1 MAAAFAA
8 GVLNAVA
15 GGGSFLTLPV
25 LIFAGVPPTMAN
37 ATSALAVR
45 SDHLGS
51 ILGFKQERRELPGR
65 RLVRE
70 MAICAVGGVAGALLL
85 LLVTPASLFAG
96 IVPWL
101 MLFAPVLFAPVLFAA
116 DPRIAAW
123 ARVGQSQADAAS
135 YGPRWRCWRCW
146 RGPSTV
152 AISMAV
158 WAVC

>member
-45 SDHLGS
+45 SDHLGC

-85 LLVTPASLFAG
+85 LVTPASLFAG

-101 MLFAPVLFAPVLFAA
+101 MLFATVLFATVLFAA

-135 YGPRWRCWRCW
+135 HGPRWRCW

-152 AISMAV
+152 AVSMAV

>member
-1 MAAAFAA
+1 LALLMAAAFAA

-15 GGGSFLTLPV
+15 GGGSFLTFPV
-25 LIFAGVPPTMAN
+25 LIFAGVPTTMAN

-101 MLFAPVLFAPVLFAA
+101 MLFATVLFAA

-135 YGPRWRCWRCW
+135 HGPRWRCWRW
-146 RGPSTV
+146 PSTV

>member
-15 GGGSFLTLPV
+15 GGGSFLTFPV

-85 LLVTPASLFAG
+85 LVTPASLFAG

-101 MLFAPVLFAPVLFAA
+101 MLFATVLFAA

-135 YGPRWRCWRCW
+135 HGPRWRCWRCWRCW